1 VEDTAIDYEISPA
14 REVHAHW
21 ISDLNALVQ
30 AKHVAAQPWLF
41 VDAAFS
47 AAEMIALIARD
58 DTVMR
63 VAVCDGQ
70 VIGYIYAQS
79 RAFSESALTRG
90 YRALYIHH
98 ICVGAEFR
106 RRGIASALVNAV
118 REFAA
123 ESHIE
128 RLTADL

>member
-1 VEDTAIDYEISPA
+1 MDYEISPA
-14 REVHAHW
+14 REEHAPW
-21 ISDLNALVQ
+21 ISEANAVVY
-30 AKHVAAQPWLF
+30 AKHVVAEPWLF
-41 VDAAFS
+41 KDAALS
-47 AAEMIALIARD
+47 AAVMTPPVARD

-79 RAFSESALTRG
+79 RAFSESAPTRG

-98 ICVGAEFR
+98 ICVGDEFR

>member
-1 VEDTAIDYEISPA
+1 ME
-14 REVHAHW
+14 
-21 ISDLNALVQ
+21 ISDLNAVVQ
-30 AKHVAAQPWLF
+30 AKHVAAEPCLF

-63 VAVCDGQ
+63 VAVYDGQ
-70 VIGYIYAQS
+70 VTGYIYAQS

-90 YRALYIHH
+90 YRALHIHH
-98 ICVGAEFR
+98 ICVGDEFR